1 MARSVL
7 DSNIIRVMLLRK
19 TSSVTHVWETFKY
32 YSVELTHLCHSA
44 EVENDD
50 DGLRESDDHTQNQ

>member
-1 MARSVL
+1 
-7 DSNIIRVMLLRK
+7 MLLRK
-19 TSSVTHVWETFKY
+19 TSSATHVWETFKY
-32 YSVELTHLCHSA
+32 NSVDLTHLYHSA